1 MKPTREID
9 GSVPWNAPPLL
20 LWHCRHLDKSPRVAS
35 MLESRS
41 LSDGYYCQT
50 QTWDRFHRLRTP
62 LTSSNVA
69 NVIKCRHL
77 HHVAGI
83 ILSPTLMNV
92 LHKMDERRK
101 IRLQADKYARR
112 SNHSPIMT
120 ANKVTTSTRD
130 ATELVYRYYSH
141 HPPPSIVLQQGVSQL
156 SLVSDVNV
164 SNNQVQRL
172 WTRGACHSDRKNHV
186 DGLGRAIRRR

>member
-141 HPPPSIVLQQGVSQL
+141 HPPPQYCTA
-156 SLVSDVNV
+156 
-164 SNNQVQRL
+164 
-172 WTRGACHSDRKNHV
+172 TRGFTTVTCVRRQCVKQPGPEIMDSGSLPQWQKKP
-186 DGLGRAIRRR
+186 RRRSGKGN